1 MRFIKFITVSAFALL
16 IAACA
21 TEEKGIDAYKGKTAK
36 QIYDGGKQAVS
47 KKQYDVAIQN
57 FEALE
62 ALYPF
67 GEYAE
72 PGELN
77 LIYAYYANN
86 DLDATAAVAGSYI
99 HLYPRGSHVDYAYY
113 MRGLANFDKSK
124 SWFNVVYVK
133 DPSQRDLSS
142 MRQAFVDFSELVEQ
156 FPKSKYTPDAHQR
169 MVYIRN
175 LIANY
180 ELQTAQF
187 YFDRKAYV
195 AAANRASY
203 IVVHFEGAPAIP
215 NALKIMINSYNELGA
230 TKQAN
235 DALQVLKTNYPNEKL

>member
-1 MRFIKFITVSAFALL
+1 MRFVKFITIFVFALL
-16 IAACA
+16 IVGCA
-21 TEEKGIDAYKGKTAK
+21 EEKGIDAYKGKDAK
-36 QIYDGGKQAVS
+36 QIYDAGKLALS
-47 KKQYDVAIQN
+47 KKKYDIAVNN

-77 LIYAYYANN
+77 LIYAYYMNS
-86 DLDATAAVAGSYI
+86 DLDSTAAVAGSYI
-99 HLYPRGSHVDYAYY
+99 HLYPRGANVDYAYY
-113 MRGLANFDKSK
+113 MRGLANFEKSR

-142 MRQAFVDFSELVEQ
+142 MRESFVDFSELVAD
-156 FPKSKYTPDAHQR
+156 FPKSKYAPDAYKR

-175 LIANY
+175 LMANY

-187 YFDRKAYV
+187 YMDRKAYV

-215 NALKIMINSYNELGA
+215 AALKIMIKAYNELGA

-235 DALQVLKTNYPNEKL
+235 DALKVLQTNYPNLH